1 MKETALK
8 YRASEVQK
16 YVINRLIANMKMNI
30 EKRKSKMVACIHFKK
45 LIMHRWM
52 KAMIKVQEIRD
63 QLLNKNYDEDFE
75 NKYVNLN

>member
-52 KAMIKVQEIRD
+52 KAMIKV
-63 QLLNKNYDEDFE
+63 
-75 NKYVNLN
+75 